1 VSGLASP
8 GRADRTRTWFRLL
21 VQGDRPYMLY
31 AAFVVLLVVFS
42 VASPYFLSLS
52 NFLNIGRQT
61 TLVSIIA
68 VGMTFVIIA
77 RQIDLS
83 VGSTLALSGMAAAL
97 AMSHVADNWIVGALA
112 GIGTG
117 AVVGLVNGLL
127 TMRLAIPS
135 FLVTLGTLS
144 VARGLALMV
153 TNTKPVIITNETYFA
168 IFGEGRVAGIPVPIA
183 WTLAA
188 TVVGVLLLHYTVYGR
203 QIYAAGGNPTAARY
217 SGIDTRRVTTWA
229 FVLTGMLA
237 GLAALVLSARSH
249 AARPDVVQGL
259 ELDVIASV
267 ILGGC
272 SLFGGR
278 GFILGTL
285 LGSLII
291 GTLNN
296 GLVLLGVSSPL
307 QLVIKGAI
315 IVAAV
320 AFTKR

>member
-1 VSGLASP
+1 M
-8 GRADRTRTWFRLL
+8 TRLRQLFGRLL
-21 VQGDRPYMLY
+21 QGEQPYMLY
-31 AAFVVLLVVFS
+31 LAFAILLVVFS
-42 VASPYFLSLS
+42 AASEHFLSFD

-61 TLVSIIA
+61 ALVSIIA

-83 VGSTLALSGMAAAL
+83 VGSTLALSGMSAAL
-97 AMSHVADNWIVGALA
+97 AMAHLADSWLVGAAA

-117 AVVGLVNGLL
+117 ALVGLINGVL
-127 TMRLAIPS
+127 TTRLAIPS

-144 VARGLALMV
+144 AARGLAMLI
-153 TNTKPVIITNETYFA
+153 TDTRPVIITQERY
-168 IFGEGRVAGIPVPIA
+168 IELFGETAFLGVPAPVA
-183 WTLAA
+183 WTLFAILG
-188 TVVGVLLLHYTVYGR
+188 GVLLLHFSIYGR
-203 QIYAAGGNPTAARY
+203 RIYAAGGNPTAALY
-217 SGIDTRRVTTWA
+217 SGIDTRRVTTLA

-237 GLAALVLSARSH
+237 GLAALILSARSH
-249 AARPDVVQGL
+249 AARPDVVQGI
-259 ELDVIASV
+259 ELDVIAAV

-278 GFILGTL
+278 GFILGTV

-296 GLVLLGVSSPL
+296 GLVLLGVSSSL
-307 QLVIKGAI
+307 QLIIKGAI